1 MYCKKINDKG
11 RRRANRKVS
20 VSSGKSVYTEHI
32 FGPFIRRIVIVLL
45 NAPWYATAPPF
56 ESQTSRHLQYSH
68 HPAHIDATADLPMP
82 PKRPPPVRYLLVPV
96 AKRYCCWIGM
106 NRLIR
111 SGSLDLWKFGRGR
124 GSLGRFLQQGCQ
136 TTERYLSLLL
146 PEVRHLTQK
155 ILQGLYRHYKL
166 FTCENRINRPT
177 TCHPQAPPP

>member
-45 NAPWYATAPPF
+45 NAPWYATAPPS
-56 ESQTSRHLQYSH
+56 ESQTSRHLHYSH
-68 HPAHIDATADLPMP
+68 HAAHIDASADLPMP
-82 PKRPPPVRYLLVPV
+82 PKRPSGAISVGSRG
-96 AKRYCCWIGM
+96 KRYGCWIGM

-146 PEVRHLTQK
+146 PEVRHLTQ
-155 ILQGLYRHYKL
+155 
-166 FTCENRINRPT
+166 
-177 TCHPQAPPP
+177 